1 MKKKPT
7 AASASPQAELVPVR
21 FNILGKVG
29 VVRVCPGDER
39 VLAELLTE
47 VLADSNRTVARLE
60 QQATSRQRKRALST
74 ERFERGL
81 LLVKWID
88 HLGGGELTKELVNEI
103 KDGCPD
109 WPCVQDY
116 KRHRSREKLRNALRN
131 LAADTRKALGDRRLP
146 GNWGGS

>member
-1 MKKKPT
+1 MSRKKKS
-7 AASASPQAELVPVR
+7 AAAAAAPPPELGPGG

-60 QQATSRQRKRALST
+60 KQATSMQRKRAPST

-103 KDGCPD
+103 
-109 WPCVQDY
+109 
-116 KRHRSREKLRNALRN
+116 
-131 LAADTRKALGDRRLP
+131 
-146 GNWGGS
+146 